1 MSDQQIN
8 QQEVTKTSTQRQ
20 CASRYRYWW
29 RWEDGPDLMFLM
41 RISRS
46 FLPSSWYRTCC
57 ISALRAST
65 RFSESFTWRWVRDR
79 MRRTASWAPW
89 PTAPAPGSRPSPTTR
104 CPGLAAPAR
113 GAMPP
118 SPTAAQ
124 PQSRAYPSIQQNL
137 DRIYSKFSK
146 FFKRTNDSSRCLSVR
161 TYRVQSLLILVQ
173 ACNQTIQSI
182 QSRSNGFIWKW
193 LNIK

>member
-1 MSDQQIN
+1 MREHALLRVLHVAVGARPDAPDRILSSMTD
-8 QQEVTKTSTQRQ
+8 SAR
-20 CASRYRYWW
+20 SR
-29 RWEDGPDLMFLM
+29 F
-41 RISRS
+41 
-46 FLPSSWYRTCC
+46 PS
-57 ISALRAST
+57 L
-65 RFSESFTWRWVRDR
+65 
-79 MRRTASWAPW
+79 TA
-89 PTAPAPGSRPSPTTR
+89 SPTTR